1 MKRVLILFASMSG
14 NTEEMAD
21 IIERGLDSDHIEIV
35 KKQIDIDPITTHE
48 LKDYDGLLF
57 GSYTWGDGDL
67 PDELEDF
74 YDELEDLNLA
84 GLSAATFGSCD
95 SAYPQY
101 GAAVDI
107 LRDKLFELGAEIV
120 LDGLKVEL
128 TPDEEDVKACLK
140 FGRSFAE
147 HLLHQPSYS

>member
-14 NTEEMAD
+14 NTEDMAD
-21 IIERGLDSDHIEIV
+21 LIEQGMSDQNVEIV
-35 KKQIDIDPITTHE
+35 KKQIEIDEIAVEE
-48 LKDYDGLLF
+48 LKDFHGIVF

-74 YDELEDLNLA
+74 YDELDVLNLT
-84 GLSAATFGSCD
+84 GIRAATFGSCD
-95 SAYPQY
+95 SMYPKY

-107 LRDKLFELGAEIV
+107 LSDKLTELGAEII

-128 TPDEEDVKACLK
+128 TPEDDDVENCKA
-140 FGRSFAE
+140 FGKSFAE
-147 HLLHQPSYS
+147 LLHKEKVHP